1 MVLSLLQGWN
11 IYYQR
16 LSKMQTKNKTYLKAA
31 GILLAGLFL
40 GWMIFGGSN
49 NSHDDHQTTESS
61 ENQIWTCSM
70 HPQIRQNEPG
80 DCPICGMD
88 LIPLE
93 VTYGGGEA
101 VGYQMSEN
109 AMKLANV
116 QTMVLGRGDAER
128 EIRLNGKV
136 QVDERNT
143 YSQSTHIPGRIEQ
156 LAINF
161 TGEQVSRGQ
170 NLATVYSPELVTTQ
184 EELLQAY
191 RIRESQPELFEA
203 AKNKLRNWRIGD
215 AQIQQIL
222 SGGKSLQRFS
232 IRADVNGIVTEKMV
246 DLGDYVERGMPIYEI
261 SDLSKVWVLFDLYE
275 GALSWVKEGS
285 KVEYTINSLPGETFE
300 GTISFIDPLLDPQTR
315 VATARVEVDNR
326 DGRLKPEMFASGVVK
341 NNLDQTQTR
350 EQQLVIPKSAVLWT
364 GKRSIVYVKTGG
376 GNNSSFQLREI
387 TLGPSLGDSYVVQD
401 GLEPGEEIVS
411 NGAFTIDAAVQL
423 SGGRSMMNPDGVTN
437 GTGETQPHKEGA
449 DHLKISISQ
458 QAKNELNPVS
468 NSYLNL
474 KDALVKDDYPLAK
487 KESSA
492 LIKNIENVKPE
503 PFSSEAKA
511 AWQSFQNELN
521 IQAGKMA
528 AASNISEI
536 RNSFD
541 ELSKTM
547 IGLVKSFD
555 LLEETVYVQFCPMS
569 NNDKGAEW
577 LSRSSE
583 IANPYYGSAMLT
595 CGEVTETLN

>member
-1 MVLSLLQGWN
+1 MDLSLPRDWN

-16 LSKMQTKNKTYLKAA
+16 LSKMQTKNKTYIKAA

-40 GWMIFGGSN
+40 GWMIFGGGN
-49 NSHDDHQTTESS
+49 NSHDNHQTTESS

-93 VTYGGGEA
+93 VTSGGDDA

-116 QTMVLGRGDAER
+116 QTMVVGRGDATR

-161 TGEQVSRGQ
+161 TGEQVNRGQ
-170 NLATVYSPELVTTQ
+170 NLATVYSPELVTAQ

-275 GALSWVKEGS
+275 GALSWVREGS

-300 GTISFIDPLLDPQTR
+300 GTISFIDPLLNPQTR

-326 DGRLKPEMFASGVVK
+326 DGRLKPEMFASGVIK
-341 NNLDQTQTR
+341 NNLTSTQTQ
-350 EQQLVIPKSAVLWT
+350 ELVIPKSAVLWT
-364 GKRSIVYVKTGG
+364 GKRSIVYVKTGE

-423 SGGRSMMNPDGVTN
+423 SGGRSMMNPDGETS
-437 GTGETQPHKEGA
+437 GTGQDHDTPGA
-449 DHLKISISQ
+449 VDHLKVSISG
-458 QAKNELNPVS
+458 QAKNELTPVT

-474 KDALVKDDYPLAK
+474 KDALVKDDLSLAK
-487 KESSA
+487 KESASLHKIIGNVDPSA
-492 LIKNIENVKPE
+492 
-503 PFSSEAKA
+503 FSSEAKT
-511 AWQSFQNELN
+511 AWDSFRKELSSDAGRMVKGGN
-521 IQAGKMA
+521 ITD
-528 AASNISEI
+528 I

-547 IGLVKSFD
+547 IGLVKTFD
-555 LLEETVYVQFCPMS
+555 LLDTTVYVQYCPMA
-569 NNDKGAEW
+569 NNDRGAEW
-577 LSRSSE
+577 LSRSSQIE
-583 IANPYYGSAMLT
+583 NPYYGSAMLK
-595 CGEVTETLN
+595 CGEVTETLNR

>member
-1 MVLSLLQGWN
+1 
-11 IYYQR
+11 
-16 LSKMQTKNKTYLKAA
+16 
-31 GILLAGLFL
+31 
-40 GWMIFGGSN
+40 
-49 NSHDDHQTTESS
+49 
-61 ENQIWTCSM
+61 
-70 HPQIRQNEPG
+70 
-80 DCPICGMD
+80 
-88 LIPLE
+88 
-93 VTYGGGEA
+93 
-101 VGYQMSEN
+101 
-109 AMKLANV
+109 
-116 QTMVLGRGDAER
+116 
-128 EIRLNGKV
+128 
-136 QVDERNT
+136 

-222 SGGKSLQRFS
+222 SGGQALQRFS

-315 VATARVEVDNR
+315 VATARVEVVNR

-458 QAKNELNPVS
+458 QAKNALNPVT

-474 KDALVKDDYPLAK
+474 KDALVKDDYTLAK

-492 LIKNIENVKPE
+492 LFKNIENVKPE

-541 ELSKTM
+541 ELSKTI

-555 LLEETVYVQFCPMS
+555 LLDETVYVQFCPMS
-569 NNDKGAEW
+569 N
-577 LSRSSE
+577 
-583 IANPYYGSAMLT
+583 
-595 CGEVTETLN
+595 